1 MLFFLYFT
9 FPVFVKVKPK
19 DSLVFVKV
27 KPKDSFS
34 FTESLYFFDFP

>member
-9 FPVFVKVKPK
+9 FP
-19 DSLVFVKV
+19 VFVKV